1 MAKREEILEEEYEDK
16 EEYEEEEDEE
26 YEEDDEESSA
36 EMIEKEAKELLREMR
51 KLRKTSEEYMVLSQ
65 RLQDLTSAKENSAAA
80 IREEKQSKQIDN
92 QKYAW
97 ILPTVCQTL
106 GNIAG
111 QVAGQMLNRGTVR
124 DVIRYEDSGGIVTGK
139 SAGFVQKPRS

>member
-1 MAKREEILEEEYEDK
+1 MAKKEEIVEEEYEDE

-26 YEEDDEESSA
+26 EYEDEESSA
-36 EMIEKEAKELLREMR
+36 EMLESETKELLREMK

-80 IREEKQSKQIDN
+80 IREEKQSQQIDN

-97 ILPTVCQTL
+97 ILPTVFQTL

-139 SAGFVQKPRS
+139 SSGFIQKPRN

>member
-1 MAKREEILEEEYEDK
+1 MAKREEIVEEEYEDE

-26 YEEDDEESSA
+26 EYEDEESSA
-36 EMIEKEAKELLREMR
+36 EMLESETKELLREMK

-80 IREEKQSKQIDN
+80 IREEKQSQQIDN

-139 SAGFVQKPRS
+139 SSGFIQKPRN

>member
-1 MAKREEILEEEYEDK
+1 MARNKEEIVEEEYE
-16 EEYEEEEDEE
+16 EVEEDEE

-36 EMIEKEAKELLREMR
+36 EMLESETKELLREMK

-80 IREEKQSKQIDN
+80 IREEKQSQQIDN

-124 DVIRYEDSGGIVTGK
+124 DVIRYEDNGGIVTGK
-139 SAGFVQKPRS
+139 SSEFIQKPRN

>member
-1 MAKREEILEEEYEDK
+1 MARNKEEIVEEYEDE

-26 YEEDDEESSA
+26 EYEDEESSA
-36 EMIEKEAKELLREMR
+36 EMLESETKELLREMK

-80 IREEKQSKQIDN
+80 IREEKQSQQIDN

-124 DVIRYEDSGGIVTGK
+124 DVIRYEDNGGIVTGK
-139 SAGFVQKPRS
+139 SSGFIQKPRN